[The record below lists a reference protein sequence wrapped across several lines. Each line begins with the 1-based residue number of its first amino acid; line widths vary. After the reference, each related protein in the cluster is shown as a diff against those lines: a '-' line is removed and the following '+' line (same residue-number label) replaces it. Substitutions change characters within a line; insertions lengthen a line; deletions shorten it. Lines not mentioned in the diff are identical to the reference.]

1 VIASILVIG
10 VIVGL
15 AAVRDSVVT
24 ELADVAQALANLNQ
38 SYSYS
43 GVTGHHAFSG
53 GGAFNDAADFCD
65 NQWSNGDWGN
75 SKCVRICS
83 GGGPVAKATTAAA
96 TTVLRATK
104 SLGYSDVVRR
114 DAEKRF
120 IPWPLLGA
128 EPAVKEC

>member
-1 VIASILVIG
+1 MKVLFERLWTEEAGAIVSAEVMLIASILVIG

-24 ELADVAQALANLNQ
+24 ELADVAQALANVNQ

-43 GVTGHHAFSG
+43 GVTGHHALSG

-65 NQWSNGDWGN
+65 NAWSNGDWGN

-83 GGGPVAKATTAAA
+83 GGGPVVEGDHGGGHHGPK
-96 TTVLRATK
+96 
-104 SLGYSDVVRR
+104 GY
-114 DAEKRF
+114 
-120 IPWPLLGA
+120 
-128 EPAVKEC
+128 